1 MKLNK
6 SVEQAVYVLLLLALQ
21 KDHRPLKSQVLS
33 QNLQVSDS
41 YLKKILIKISHAD
54 LVQASASKQGGYQL
68 AKPIDQISL
77 KDVYFALDQQTKT
90 ITFSHLS
97 KALFAE
103 PEHIKESEQKIVQ
116 TLLAGEEAF
125 YERLDELKLASLLHK
140 EAYTTGVIDWEK
152 RFE

>member
-54 LVQASASKQGGYQL
+54 LVQASASKQSGYQL
-68 AKPIDQISL
+68 DQISL

>member
-41 YLKKILIKISHAD
+41 YLKKILIKLSHAD
-54 LVQASASKQGGYQL
+54 LVQASASKQSGYQL
-68 AKPIDQISL
+68 DQISL